1 MKTLVFSFCLFF
13 LTLTTS
19 AQDSEDYTETGRN
32 VISIPD
38 SQTHSTSDIACYI
51 NKYTRDDI
59 QKVRSIYVW
68 VITHISYDKTRPER
82 VILNEDRNKLVTA
95 TLEKRKGVCE
105 HFASLFIDICNKCG
119 LKSYVIGGY
128 TRQNGSVDKT
138 PHAWCTVLIDKKW
151 SLYDP
156 TWDAG
161 SVATNYFC
169 VSPTVFI
176 QMHMPF
182 DPMFQLLDYPLSY
195 DDFNNGRM
203 TAGSNVKYF
212 NYTDSLNTYEKLD
225 PINQYVTSET
235 RIENNGTGNSMI
247 HTKQSQLKM
256 EIEILNQDKDSVNY
270 NGAVADYN
278 SAISL
283 FNDFLTYRNNRF
295 KPARSGVEV
304 QELFNKIKNHI
315 ISGYRH
321 LDSVKQSKSILL
333 TDTGDI
339 EYALEML
346 SKKAKD
352 QELFFQD
359 YQNTAKEK

>member
-1 MKTLVFSFCLFF
+1 MKTLVFSCCLLS
-13 LTLTTS
+13 LTLTMT
-19 AQDSEDYTETGRN
+19 AQDSEDFTESGRN

-38 SQTHSTSDIACYI
+38 SQTHSTSDIASYI
-51 NKYTRDDI
+51 NEYSRDDL

-68 VITHISYDKTRPER
+68 VITHIRYDNTRPER
-82 VILNEDRNKLVTA
+82 IILNEDRDKLVNA

-105 HFASLFIDICNKCG
+105 HFASLFTDICNKSG
-119 LKSYVIGGY
+119 LKSFVIGGY
-128 TRQNGSVDKT
+128 TRQNGSIDRT
-138 PHAWCTVLIDKKW
+138 AHAWCTVFVDRKW

-161 SVATNYFC
+161 SVATNYFRL
-169 VSPTVFI
+169 SPSVFI

-203 TAGSNVKYF
+203 TPGSNKKYF
-212 NYTDSLNTYEKLD
+212 NYNDSLSSYEKLD
-225 PINQYVTSET
+225 PLNQYLSTEI
-235 RIENNGTGNSMI
+235 RIENNGTGNSMVN
-247 HTKQSQLKM
+247 TKQSQLKM

-278 SAISL
+278 AAISL
-283 FNDFLTYRNNRF
+283 FNDFLTYRNNQF
-295 KPARSGVEV
+295 KPSRSNMEV
-304 QELFNKIKNHI
+304 QELFKKLKNCI
-315 ISGYRH
+315 LYAKRQ

-333 TDTGDI
+333 TDTGDL
-339 EYALEML
+339 EYALETL
-346 SKKAKD
+346 SKKSKD
-352 QELFFQD
+352 QELFFLN